1 MKTKVQKG
9 LVFFPRIHSQEVAQ
23 LGFKLRHVLT
33 DSLLLIT
40 PVHFNLKMFTGVGSH
55 SPLQGI
61 FPTQELNPGLLHCR
75 RILYQLSHQG
85 SPMKYTQTNK
95 NLHGEKGIRECRYF
109 GFPGKS

>member
-1 MKTKVQKG
+1 M
-9 LVFFPRIHSQEVAQ
+9 AQ

-40 PVHFNLKMFTGVGSH
+40 PLHFNLKMFTGVGSH

-61 FPTQELNPGLLHCR
+61 FPTQELNPGVLHCR

-85 SPMKYTQTNK
+85 SPVKYTQTK
-95 NLHGEKGIRECRYF
+95 TSLEKKELGNVTTSVFLENHNAC
-109 GFPGKS
+109 